1 MKTKLIPVLL
11 ASALLAAAPSLSFA
25 QAAPAAASAAA
36 GPAST
41 VVLDAS
47 TRILS
52 TLQQRRAEFRSN
64 PTALRGF
71 INGELTKTFDR
82 DYAARLVLGVHGRG
96 ASDADVKLFADAM
109 ADNLMQRYGSALLD
123 IQGKPSF
130 RLKSESP
137 LPGNRGVKVST
148 ELVRAGSEADP
159 GRLPDAQRRR
169 PVEDLRRDDRRHLL
183 RADLQDPVRRP
194 AAPEVDP
201 AGGHRAAQRQHAGR
215 PRVASNPASVSV
227 QGTSLVFSGVLDR
240 AAVTALWPSLQRRRR
255 CAGAGPDVRCRGW
268 TAPAWRC
275 WPNWPR
281 ACARMGIQPR
291 FNGAPAGFTE
301 LSAAYR
307 LAPSLDFNA
316 PSAAS

>member
-11 ASALLAAAPSLSFA
+11 ASALLAGAPSLSFA
-25 QAAPAAASAAA
+25 QAAPAAASAQQ
-36 GPAST
+36 GQAST

-148 ELVRAGSEADP
+148 ELVRAGSEATPVDYLMRNV
-159 GRLPDAQRRR
+159 GGQWKIFDVMIEGISYVQTFKTQFDA
-169 PVEDLRRDDRRHLL
+169 PLRQKSIQQVATEL
-183 RADLQDPVRRP
+183 RNGSMQ
-194 AAPEVDP
+194 AAP
-201 AGGHRAAQRQHAGR
+201 
-215 PRVASNPASVSV
+215 
-227 QGTSLVFSGVLDR
+227 SGK
-240 AAVTALWPSLQRRRR
+240 
-255 CAGAGPDVRCRGW
+255 
-268 TAPAWRC
+268 
-275 WPNWPR
+275 
-281 ACARMGIQPR
+281 
-291 FNGAPAGFTE
+291 
-301 LSAAYR
+301 
-307 LAPSLDFNA
+307 
-316 PSAAS
+316 